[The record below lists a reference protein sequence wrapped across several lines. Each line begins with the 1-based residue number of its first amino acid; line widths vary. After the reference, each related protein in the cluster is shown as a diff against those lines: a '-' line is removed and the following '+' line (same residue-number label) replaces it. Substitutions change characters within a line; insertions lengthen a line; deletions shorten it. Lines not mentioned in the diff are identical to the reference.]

1 MYKTITNPLTGNI
14 YVLDKQ
20 IGGGKCSLCGSPNTS
35 KATCPLNPKSKKNV
49 ANARKHPLA
58 AAAAGAGA
66 GGDEEPV
73 AAELELTEDTILEL
87 IRTLEAEQER
97 LRARQLELEEI
108 IKF

>member
-35 KATCPLNPKSKKNV
+35 KATCPLNPKSKKN
-49 ANARKHPLA
+49 ATNTRKHPLA
-58 AAAAGAGA
+58 AD
-66 GGDEEPV
+66 DEEPVVAVTEPV
-73 AAELELTEDTILEL
+73 AAELELTEDAIREL
-87 IRTLEAEQER
+87 ITTLETER
-97 LRARQLELEEI
+97 TGLRTRQLELEEI